1 MSEPSP
7 ALPARRGL
15 FVLYLLI
22 ALALLSAGYL
32 FSDKLGLL
40 LHHIEEGVRL
50 MGPAAPFAMTAVC
63 GIWGTLCLP
72 GPLLQGA
79 VATMF
84 STTPWIALGVVVAGE
99 MIAQA
104 TSFTLAR
111 HWGRERVRN
120 RLSGQAW
127 FQRLEIQTEKRG
139 VQGVFLFRLMPFFP
153 NALASYAFGLTR
165 LQFVPYLLASGL
177 GSVPKMVLY
186 IFGTTSLVNWLRSGA
201 MSPRALIAT
210 VTLLIL
216 VTVLARWW
224 QRRLSRELADETDP
238 FTASD
243 DKR

>member
-1 MSEPSP
+1 MMSEPSP

-15 FVLYLLI
+15 FVLYLLV

-40 LHHIEEGVRL
+40 LQHIEDGVRL
-50 MGPAAPFAMTAVC
+50 MGPAAPFAMTVVC

-72 GPLLQGA
+72 GPLMQGT
-79 VATMF
+79 VGTMF
-84 STTPWIALGVVVAGE
+84 SAAPWTALGVVVAGE
-99 MIAQA
+99 MMAQA
-104 TSFTLAR
+104 TAFMLAR
-111 HWGRERVRN
+111 HWGRERVRE

-127 FQRLEIQTEKRG
+127 FGRLETQTEKRG

-186 IFGTTSLVNWLRSGA
+186 IFGTTSLVTWLRSGA
-201 MSPRALIAT
+201 MSPRTLVVAVMVLVL
-210 VTLLIL
+210 VTLS
-216 VTVLARWW
+216 ARWW
-224 QRRLSRELADETDP
+224 QRRLRREIVEET
-238 FTASD
+238 
-243 DKR
+243 

>member
-32 FSDKLGLL
+32 FSDKLSLL
-40 LHHIEEGVRL
+40 LHHIEDGVRL
-50 MGPAAPFAMTAVC
+50 MGPAAPFAMAAVC

-84 STTPWIALGVVVAGE
+84 STTPWIALSVVVVGE

-104 TSFTLAR
+104 TSFMLAR
-111 HWGRERVRN
+111 HWGRERVRE

-127 FQRLEIQTEKRG
+127 FGRLETQTELRG

-153 NALASYAFGLTR
+153 NALASYAFGLSR
-165 LQFVPYLLASGL
+165 LQFIPYLVASGL
-177 GSVPKMVLY
+177 GSIPKMVLY

-201 MSPRALIAT
+201 ISPR
-210 VTLLIL
+210 TLVVAVVVMIL
-216 VTVLARWW
+216 VTALARRW
-224 QRRLSRELADETDP
+224 QRRLRREIADGT
-238 FTASD
+238 
-243 DKR
+243 